1 MAGITLAQAQAQ
13 LERYLTAEEKVL
25 LGQQVEIDGQRLT
38 RANLAEIQRGVSL
51 WNSRVQALSLT
62 AQGRRR
68 AVTVAP
74 GW

>member
-13 LERYLTAEEKVL
+13 LERYLAAEEKVL

-38 RANLAEIQRGVSL
+38 RANLTDIQRGVAL
-51 WNSRVQALSLT
+51 WNSRVQSLSRSS
-62 AQGRRR
+62 QGRGR
-68 AVTVAP
+68 AVSVVP